1 MTIMKSEKAKAY
13 KAIEKATGI
22 KCDITGAGWKDGDAN
37 DEIMKNFTEVKFEMC
52 DSKTG
57 RFVGYVIMQIVK
69 FDRRR
74 SWVSAVQA

>member
-13 KAIEKATGI
+13 KAIKQQTGI
-22 KCDITGAGWKDGDAN
+22 ECDITGIGWKEGDQN
-37 DEIMKNFTEVKFEMC
+37 DEILKDFVEVKFEMC
-52 DSKTG
+52 DKHG

-74 SWVSAVQA
+74 SWVSAVEA

>member
-1 MTIMKSEKAKAY
+1 MTIMKSEKSKAC

-22 KCDITGAGWKDGDAN
+22 KCDITGAGWNDGDAN
-37 DEIMKNFTEVKFEMC
+37 DEIMRNFVEVKFEMC

-74 SWVSAVQA
+74 SWVSGVQA